1 MQDEEQRRKRRSIF
15 EFKQSSK
22 INNSPY
28 EIQMKNYI
36 ECYDKIMQSHP
47 NYLTIFFACYSFSCF
62 LICCF

>member
-36 ECYDKIMQSHP
+36 ECYDKIMPIS
-47 NYLTIFFACYSFSCF
+47 S
-62 LICCF
+62 